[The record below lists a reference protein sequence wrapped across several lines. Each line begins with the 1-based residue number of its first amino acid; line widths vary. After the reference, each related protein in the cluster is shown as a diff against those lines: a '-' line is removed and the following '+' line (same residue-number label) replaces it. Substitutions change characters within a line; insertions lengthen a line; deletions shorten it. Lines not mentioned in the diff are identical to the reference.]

1 MHVLQRTFI
10 IFSSMRIFKKYKAKK
25 NSKNN
30 KMKKPDP
37 DAETCPNTA
46 TLIHTLNTNLET
58 QLCLE
63 FLPT

>member
-1 MHVLQRTFI
+1 
-10 IFSSMRIFKKYKAKK
+10 MRIFKKYKAKK